1 MALKPVTDPGLLS
14 QLNGAPAIPG
24 QRSAGNINLH
34 DRPRVRNAD
43 GSISTVRSMSF
54 GTDQGEVLVPT
65 VSDDG
70 RIMSEQ
76 EAMDQYRR
84 TGRNLGIFDTPENAT
99 AYAQS
104 LHQDQEREYVTAPQ
118 KSAGSRKAVTDP
130 ALLAQLNSTAET
142 EPPPM
147 LAGPDNGVP
156 VMGMTPKQWLG
167 AGEAGMQLASAAV
180 STPLSGLAAMA
191 GGALPGP
198 QNQSTDWEEGI
209 QNMFTY
215 RPKTQA
221 GREASQAVAMP
232 FQALGKVADVSG
244 QAGSDLTAAAGFP
257 DAAPAVGAGINT
269 AIQFAP
275 SLLFRGGK
283 APPTGAP
290 AAARGGVH
298 PAVAQAEQAGFVLQ
312 PSQVIGGKKVG
323 SVGKRVAERFAGKAD
338 LPAEASI
345 KNQKRVVEMT
355 AEDIG
360 LKKGEDITPAAIET
374 LRKQANAKYEALQK
388 VKAELDPDVDYFY
401 GLHEIREGS
410 KSAVKGG
417 GPDPRINKLVNQY
430 QTTSGKLA
438 VGDVMEEVRRLRFDS
453 RKNQA
458 AEKPETVRLGEAQRQ
473 IADVMENM
481 IERQISPTNAKA
493 VQEWRGARQQLAK
506 LHLVDDALKGTEID
520 AGVFAKAL
528 NRGEPLSGNLKTL
541 AEIAGNFPQVLQT
554 GARLGSKAGVG
565 LMDVALSV
573 PTMGA
578 WAAGRA
584 GAKAMALRKAPPPSR
599 VRPTTVATASAPQ
612 SAKERRTGNQFV
624 PAYAQ

>member
-1 MALKPVTDPGLLS
+1 MALKPVTDPSLLS
-14 QLNGAPAIPG
+14 QLNGAPAASIPG

-34 DRPRVRNAD
+34 DRPRVKNAD

-99 AYAQS
+99 SYAQS
-104 LHQDQEREYVTAPQ
+104 LHQDQEREYIGTPQ
-118 KSAGSRKAVTDP
+118 KSTQRRAVTDP

-142 EPPPM
+142 EPPPA
-147 LAGPDNGVP
+147 LAGPDNDIP
-156 VMGMTPKQWLG
+156 VMGYTPKQLIG
-167 AGEAGMQLASAAV
+167 FGETGLQLASGAV

-191 GGALPGP
+191 GSALPGP
-198 QNQSTDWEEGI
+198 QNQGTDWQQGI

-221 GREASQAVAMP
+221 GRETSKSVALPFEMLAKGGDMAGQVAS
-232 FQALGKVADVSG
+232 DVT
-244 QAGSDLTAAAGFP
+244 GS
-257 DAAPAVGAGINT
+257 PAVGAGVNT
-269 AIQFAP
+269 AIQMVP

-283 APPTGAP
+283 APPKGAP

-298 PAVAQAEQAGFVLQ
+298 PAVEQAQQAGFVLQ
-312 PSQVIGGKKVG
+312 PSQVIGGKPVG
-323 SVGKRVAERFAGKAD
+323 SLGKRIAERGAGKAD

-355 AEDIG
+355 AEEIG
-360 LKKGEDITPAAIET
+360 LKKGEQITPASIKE
-374 LRKQANAKYEALQK
+374 LRDQANKKYDALESVPEK
-388 VKAELDPDVDYFY
+388 LDPDVHYYY
-401 GLHEIREGS
+401 GLHEIREAS

-417 GPDPRINKLVNQY
+417 GPDARINKLVNQY
-430 QTTSGKLA
+430 QAGRKNISVADTMK
-438 VGDVMEEVRRLRFDS
+438 EVRDLRFDS
-453 RKNQA
+453 RKNMA
-458 AEKPETVRLGEAQRQ
+458 AEKPETVRLGEAQRK
-473 IADVMENM
+473 IADVMEDL
-481 IERQISPTNAKA
+481 IDRQVSPKHPNAVK
-493 VQEWRGARQQLAK
+493 EWRAARQQLAK

-520 AGVFAKAL
+520 ASVFAKAL
-528 NRGEPLSGNLKTL
+528 NRGEPLSGHLKTL
-541 AEIAGNFPQVLQT
+541 AEVANNFPQVMQA
-554 GARLGSKAGVG
+554 GARLGSKAGMG
-565 LMDVALSV
+565 LLDIGMSVA
-573 PTMGA
+573 TAGT
-578 WAAGRA
+578 WALGRA
-584 GAKAMALRKAPPPSR
+584 GAKAAALRKATPASR
-599 VRPTTVATASAPQ
+599 LSSKPVAAAAAPQ